1 MNKAAVLTWAV
12 YSGVLLGI
20 FPVIKEYLQLT
31 TAYVYL
37 DSKIYSVEKEAGYLV
52 TFVYMHIS
60 VFIKFSR

>member
-1 MNKAAVLTWAV
+1 MNKAVVLTWAV

-37 DSKIYSVEKEAGYLV
+37 ESKIYSVEKEAGYLV
-52 TFVYMHIS
+52 TCVYMHIS
-60 VFIKFSR
+60 VFIKSSR

>member
-37 DSKIYSVEKEAGYLV
+37 DSKIYSVEKRLD
-52 TFVYMHIS
+52 IW
-60 VFIKFSR
+60 

>member
-1 MNKAAVLTWAV
+1 MNKAAVQTWAV

-37 DSKIYSVEKEAGYLV
+37 DRKIYSIEKEAGYLV
-52 TFVYMHIS
+52 IFVYMHIS
-60 VFIKFSR
+60 VFIKFRR